1 MTFVKAILAGAAV
14 VALLATPAAAQ
25 DRSKWPQSMTL
36 GTASPGGTFA
46 IYGQGFA
53 QIISDIVKVP
63 TSTQQTQGPNQNLV
77 LVQTKRADLGMT
89 TMGPAYEAWNG
100 ELELNKGVQ
109 HRDIRALFPMY
120 ETPFQIVS
128 IQKPGAPTSVKE
140 LDGKIVGVGPK
151 AGTCGTYFPRWFKEV
166 GINPTIRNG
175 GASDMAA
182 QLMDGRLDAFA
193 FCAGL
198 PIAAFSEIETQQKV
212 NFFNFSKDEIAK
224 LLKTNPYV
232 SEFTIPKDT
241 YKQQKEDQL
250 TLSMWNFAFAHKDVP
265 ADLAYEIVKAVLENN
280 KRMVQTHA
288 AAETTVPKNYV
299 HNKFIYWHPGAIRYY
314 EEKGFKIPAELY
326 PPEAKKS

>member
-1 MTFVKAILAGAAV
+1 MKLHRILAGAAALAL
-14 VALLATPAAAQ
+14 VAGASAAQ

-53 QIISDIVKVP
+53 QVVSDAVKVP

-77 LVQTKRADLGMT
+77 LVQTKRAELGMT

-100 ELELNKGVQ
+100 ELELNKGVK

-120 ETPFQIVS
+120 ETPFQIIS
-128 IQKPGAPTSVKE
+128 IQKAGAPTSVKE
-140 LDGKIVGVGPK
+140 LDGRIVGVGPK

-175 GASDMAA
+175 GGSDMGA
-182 QLMDGRLDAFA
+182 QLLDGRLDAFA

-198 PIAAFSEIETQQKV
+198 PIAVFSEVEAQAKV
-212 NFFNFSKDEIAK
+212 NFFNFTPEQIEK

-241 YKQQKEDQL
+241 YKQMASDQK
-250 TLSMWNFAFAHKDVP
+250 TVSMWNFAFAHKDIP
-265 ADLAYEIVKAVLENN
+265 EDLGYEIVKAVFENN

-288 AAETTVPKNYV
+288 AAAETLPKNYV
-299 HNKFIYWHPGAIRYY
+299 HNKFIFWHPGAIRWY
-314 EEKGFKIPAELY
+314 EENGHKIPAELH
-326 PPEAKKS
+326 PPEHKKS